1 MSIKYHLKVHSRLL
15 AIASQSGASL
25 LPPQNRHSAVS
36 NSIVKCA
43 VPAPL
48 FEALDY
54 SYSPNGPGEPVQP
67 GIRVRVPLGQ
77 RSVVGVVLA
86 TSTESEH
93 SGKLRAITEALDAC
107 PLIDEKLLTLLQ
119 WAAHYY
125 VYPLGEVVMSALS
138 PRERRGEPPASTGIP
153 GIELNQRGKGL
164 PEHALR
170 RAPKQALCLRLLQA
184 GAQSFDALEQAGVS
198 RAVVRELMA
207 KDLVMACDI
216 KRPSL
221 LHLTPNL
228 PPTKEQA
235 TAIAAINRSHG
246 QFACHLL
253 HGITGSGKTEVY
265 LQCIAQV
272 VARGQQ
278 ALVLVPEIGLTPQ
291 MIQRFEARFGHVIA
305 VLHSGLADSERDRHW
320 AMARDG
326 SAAIVIGTRSAVF
339 APLYNP
345 GIIIVDEEHD
355 PSFQQQD
362 GFRYSGRDTAVKRAQ
377 LLGCPIVLG
386 SATPSLESWH
396 NTVHGRYQLHT
407 LHERAGG
414 ALEPSKTVIDIRGI
428 DTHGGL
434 SPTLLQ
440 AARETLAQGLQV
452 LLFLNRRGFAPALMC
467 HDCGW
472 VAGCSHC
479 DARLTLHRQPPSLR
493 CHHCSDRRG
502 LPLTCPQ
509 CGSRRLVSEG
519 MGTEQ
524 TEMALRTLL
533 PDTRIIRADS
543 DSMTTRHAM
552 THLAQE
558 LEIGQPCVV
567 LGTQLITKGHHFPK
581 VTCVGVI
588 DADGLLFSPDF
599 RGEERL
605 LQLLTQ
611 VAGRAGRATLP
622 GRVFIQTRHPE
633 HPIIQQVLEQP
644 YGDLANQL
652 LEARV
657 SALMPPVGAL
667 AIMRCDSRQ
676 LKQGLEF
683 LASVAENYRP
693 QRCRIIGPLPAAMAR
708 RAGLFRS
715 HLVIHGAKR
724 SLVLQAA
731 RELAKRAMSSKRP
744 QGLRWAMD
752 VDPAESA

>member
-15 AIASQSGASL
+15 AIASQSGALL
-25 LPPQNRHSAVS
+25 LPPQNRQSALS
-36 NSIVKCA
+36 DSILKCA

-54 SYSPNGPGEPVQP
+54 SHSPNGSGEPVQP

-86 TSTESEH
+86 TSRESEH
-93 SGKLRAITEALDAC
+93 SGKLRAITEALDAF
-107 PLIDEKLLTLLQ
+107 PLIDEKLLVLLQ
-119 WAAHYY
+119 WAAQYY

-164 PEHALR
+164 PERALR

-221 LHLTPNL
+221 LQLTPNL

-235 TAIAAINRSHG
+235 TAIAAINHSHG

-265 LQCIAQV
+265 LQCIAPV

-339 APLYNP
+339 APLDNL

-377 LLGCPIVLG
+377 LLSCPIVLG

-396 NTVHGRYQLHT
+396 NTVYGRYQLHS

-440 AARETLAQGLQV
+440 AARETLAQGQQV

-472 VAGCSHC
+472 VAECSHC
-479 DARLTLHRQPPSLR
+479 DARLTLHRQPPALR
-493 CHHCSDRRG
+493 CHHCNDRRG
-502 LPLTCPQ
+502 LPITCPQ
-509 CGSRRLVSEG
+509 CRSKRLVSEG

-588 DADGLLFSPDF
+588 DADSLLFSPDF

-644 YGDLANQL
+644 YGELAHQL
-652 LEARV
+652 LETRV
-657 SALMPPVGAL
+657 SASMPPSGAL

-676 LKQGLEF
+676 LQQGLEF
-683 LASVAENYRP
+683 LASVADNYRSP
-693 QRCRIIGPLPAAMAR
+693 QCRVIGPLPAAMAR

-715 HLVIHGAKR
+715 HLVIHGAQR
-724 SLVLQAA
+724 SPVLQAA

-752 VDPAESA
+752 IDPAESA